1 MKKDMSRKSAI
12 NIFLPRKV
20 FDLLHGVNLGLLF

>member
-1 MKKDMSRKSAI
+1 MKKDVSRKSTI
-12 NIFLPRKV
+12 NIFLLRNV